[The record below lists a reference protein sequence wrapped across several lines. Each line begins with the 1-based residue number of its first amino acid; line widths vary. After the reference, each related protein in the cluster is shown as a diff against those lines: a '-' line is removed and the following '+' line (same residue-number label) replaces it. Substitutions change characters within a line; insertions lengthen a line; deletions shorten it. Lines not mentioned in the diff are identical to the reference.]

1 MEYTQN
7 IGHKDCL
14 RLSLS
19 HIRKINC
26 KTQLPITNGLSSGKQ
41 TMINDNNDQVKPN
54 RNSIIENAILP
65 TRNGTTMGMS
75 IAMVL
80 ATKQR
85 NVV

>member
-1 MEYTQN
+1 
-7 IGHKDCL
+7 
-14 RLSLS
+14 
-19 HIRKINC
+19 
-26 KTQLPITNGLSSGKQ
+26 
-41 TMINDNNDQVKPN
+41 MINDNNDQVKPN